1 VRLFSPEMRRIL
13 RFGLTFSSLAFFLVS
28 CDKAKTPAIS
38 KTATPLANSLKS
50 HSPRLAIILDDVDSD
65 PAAVDSIFALS
76 YPLTLSVLP
85 NHPQSTSV
93 AEEGYRRGYEV
104 MLHLPMESQA
114 NEAPEPQQLRA
125 GMNKSEIAQ
134 ILGAMLQNVPHAAGV
149 NNHQG
154 SLATSDAK
162 LMEELMP
169 QLRERKLFFV
179 DSRTTAA
186 TVAFEIAQRDGL
198 RCGFRNVPFLDDV
211 QEYSAIR
218 HQLLLAIRGAK
229 EKGEA
234 IVIGHPHLET
244 LRVLREVLP
253 QVQAQGVEL
262 VHASSLVH

>member
-1 VRLFSPEMRRIL
+1 MQLSSPEMRRIL
-13 RFGLTFSSLAFFLVS
+13 RFGVTFAFLAFFLVS
-28 CDKAKTPAIS
+28 CDKAKTPPIS
-38 KTATPLANSLKS
+38 KITAPPATSTKS
-50 HSPRLAIILDDVDSD
+50 HSAKLAIILDDVSSD
-65 PAAVDSIFALS
+65 PAAVDSIFAIP

-85 NHPQSTSV
+85 NHLQSTNL
-93 AEEGYRRGYEV
+93 AEESYRRGYEV

-114 NEAPEPQQLRA
+114 NEAPEPQELHA
-125 GMNKSEIAQ
+125 GMNSAQIAQ
-134 ILGAMLQNVPHAAGV
+134 ILGEMLQSVPHVVGV

-162 LMEELMP
+162 LMERLMP

-186 TVAFEIAQRDGL
+186 TVAFDIAQRDGV
-198 RCGFRNVPFLDDV
+198 RCGYRNVPFLDDV

-218 HQLLLAIRGAK
+218 RQLLLAIRGAN

-234 IVIGHPHLET
+234 IVIGHPHAET
-244 LRVLREVLP
+244 LRVLRDVLP